1 MMAGVPLN
9 TIRELLGHS
18 TINMVLRY
26 SHLAPDHKSDS
37 VEKLSAILSQ
47 SSKISEP
54 ALLYKTKADRKKKF
68 IMECD
73 A

>member
-1 MMAGVPLN
+1 MAGVPVN

-37 VEKLSAILSQ
+37 VEKLSTILSQ
-47 SSKISEP
+47 SNKVSEP
-54 ALLYKTKADRKKKF
+54 GVLSYW
-68 IMECD
+68 
-73 A
+73 